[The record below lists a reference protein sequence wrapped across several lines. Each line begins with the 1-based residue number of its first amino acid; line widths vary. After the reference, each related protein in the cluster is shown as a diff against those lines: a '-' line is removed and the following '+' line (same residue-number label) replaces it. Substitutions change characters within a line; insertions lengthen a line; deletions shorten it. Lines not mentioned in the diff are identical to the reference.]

1 MRKSYIIG
9 IFILFLIGSY
19 FFFTE
24 KGVNNQENIYQKKV
38 NDYSGFTNDI
48 DEEKKEISLHKN
60 QDTMKKE
67 NNFYKI
73 SQEDKSLDDNFMENN
88 IVPIDILEKIFLLR
102 KGKENNESLQKKIA
116 TVEYELMN
124 KLENESKQDTYNM
137 FKKLLNSEE
146 TNIENKKY
154 MFKKILHL
162 EESNIE
168 DKKYIIDFLEAIGT
182 SESKILLV
190 ETYQNTEEEEIKEK
204 ISKLDTP
211 EVYTLLALEAN
222 QNDDTDSYQL
232 MMNKLEERTEEEVI
246 SGFMAF
252 TKNDDSDSL
261 DNITQ
266 LTEKWS
272 NNNLSKQSAEIAE
285 DYLSRGDVKPRER
298 IVAISILSNMEDR
311 EKRDRILT
319 KALEHEDDEDVV
331 TFIQTT
337 LDSEN

>member
-1 MRKSYIIG
+1 MKLYIIG
-9 IFILFLIGSY
+9 ISILFLIGTYMFIADNS
-19 FFFTE
+19 
-24 KGVNNQENIYQKKV
+24 KNQEKIEYTKANKYISST
-38 NDYSGFTNDI
+38 DSEI
-48 DEEKKEISLHKN
+48 IEEKVDDNKNEILIS
-60 QDTMKKE
+60 KKE
-67 NNFYKI
+67 KI
-73 SQEDKSLDDNFMENN
+73 YTQVRVEENSNSQLVEKN
-88 IVPIDILEKIFLLR
+88 IVPLDILDEIFSLR
-102 KGKENNESLQKKIA
+102 QGDTDDITLQKNIA
-116 TVEYELMN
+116 SLESTLIS
-124 KLENESKQDTYNM
+124 KLQNESKQDTYNM
-137 FKKLLNSEE
+137 FKKLLN
-146 TNIENKKY
+146 
-154 MFKKILHL
+154 L
-162 EESNIE
+162 EATSIE

-246 SGFMAF
+246 GGFMAF
-252 TKNDDSDSL
+252 SKNDSDSL

-266 LTEKWS
+266 LAEKWS
-272 NNNLSKQSAEIAE
+272 NNNLSKKSAEITE

-331 TFIQTT
+331 NFIQTT

>member
-1 MRKSYIIG
+1 MRKLYTIG

-24 KGVNNQENIYQKKV
+24 KGVSNQENIYPKKV

-88 IVPIDILEKIFLLR
+88 IAPIDILEKIFLLR

-154 MFKKILHL
+154 V
-162 EESNIE
+162 
-168 DKKYIIDFLEAIGT
+168 IDFLEAIGT

-272 NNNLSKQSAEIAE
+272 NNNLSKKSAEITE

-331 TFIQTT
+331 NFIQTT

>member
-1 MRKSYIIG
+1 MKKYIIVG
-9 IFILFLIGSY
+9 IFIIFSLIIYSLISEN
-19 FFFTE
+19 FDNTE
-24 KGVNNQENIYQKKV
+24 NKNFNKKDKQVTSAKNEHNEEEEMLVDENQNKFEI
-38 NDYSGFTNDI
+38 
-48 DEEKKEISLHKN
+48 KKEDKIEEVLV
-60 QDTMKKE
+60 E
-67 NNFYKI
+67 NTQNI
-73 SQEDKSLDDNFMENN
+73 ELVEDN
-88 IVPIDILEKIFLLR
+88 IIAIDILEEIFSLR
-102 KGKENNESLQKKIA
+102 KGDKTNVPLQKEIAGLESTLLSKLQNESS
-116 TVEYELMN
+116 TDVYG
-124 KLENESKQDTYNM
+124 
-137 FKKLLNSEE
+137 
-146 TNIENKKY
+146 

-272 NNNLSKQSAEIAE
+272 NNNLSKQSAEITE

-331 TFIQTT
+331 NFIQTT

>member
-1 MRKSYIIG
+1 MKKYIIVG
-9 IFILFLIGSY
+9 IFIIFSLIIYSLISEN
-19 FFFTE
+19 FDNTE
-24 KGVNNQENIYQKKV
+24 NKNFNKKDKQVTSAKNEHNEEEEMLVDENQNKFEI
-38 NDYSGFTNDI
+38 
-48 DEEKKEISLHKN
+48 KKEDKIEEVLV
-60 QDTMKKE
+60 E
-67 NNFYKI
+67 NTQNI
-73 SQEDKSLDDNFMENN
+73 ELVEDN
-88 IVPIDILEKIFLLR
+88 IIAIDILEEIFSLR
-102 KGKENNESLQKKIA
+102 KGDKTNVPLQKEIAGLESTLLSKLQNESS
-116 TVEYELMN
+116 TDVYG
-124 KLENESKQDTYNM
+124 
-137 FKKLLNSEE
+137 
-146 TNIENKKY
+146 

-331 TFIQTT
+331 NFIQTT

>member
-146 TNIENKKY
+146 TNIEN
-154 MFKKILHL
+154 
-162 EESNIE
+162 
-168 DKKYIIDFLEAIGT
+168 KKYIIDFLEAIGT

-331 TFIQTT
+331 NFIQTT

>member
-154 MFKKILHL
+154 
-162 EESNIE
+162 
-168 DKKYIIDFLEAIGT
+168 IIDFLEAIGT

-272 NNNLSKQSAEIAE
+272 NNNLSKQSAEITE

>member
-1 MRKSYIIG
+1 MKLYIIG
-9 IFILFLIGSY
+9 ISILFLIGTYMFITDNS
-19 FFFTE
+19 
-24 KGVNNQENIYQKKV
+24 KNQEKIEYTKANKYISST
-38 NDYSGFTNDI
+38 DSEI
-48 DEEKKEISLHKN
+48 IEEKVDDNKNEILIS
-60 QDTMKKE
+60 KKE
-67 NNFYKI
+67 KI
-73 SQEDKSLDDNFMENN
+73 YTQVRVEENSNSQLVEKN
-88 IVPIDILEKIFLLR
+88 IVPLDILDEIFSLR
-102 KGKENNESLQKKIA
+102 QGDTDDITLQKNIA
-116 TVEYELMN
+116 SLESTLIS
-124 KLENESKQDTYNM
+124 KLQNESKQDTYNM
-137 FKKLLNSEE
+137 FKKLLN
-146 TNIENKKY
+146 
-154 MFKKILHL
+154 L
-162 EESNIE
+162 EATSIE

-252 TKNDDSDSL
+252 TKNNDADSL

-266 LTEKWS
+266 FTEKWS
-272 NNNLSKQSAEIAE
+272 NNNLSKKSAEITE

-331 TFIQTT
+331 NFIQTT
-337 LDSEN
+337 LDDSEN

>member
-154 MFKKILHL
+154 
-162 EESNIE
+162 
-168 DKKYIIDFLEAIGT
+168 IIDFLEAIGT

-272 NNNLSKQSAEIAE
+272 NNNLSKQSAEITE

-331 TFIQTT
+331 NFIQTT